1 MESST
6 EMTSI
11 RLATAA
17 DAAPVA
23 AIYGPY
29 CEHTV
34 VSFETAAPSPA
45 DMAERIAKV
54 LAEWPWLVLEWDGAV
69 AGYAYASRH
78 RDRAAYMWAV
88 DTAVYVASPFHRRG
102 VGRALYTTLFALL
115 RGQGFRRACAGVAL
129 PNDASV
135 SLHQAVGFTPV
146 GVYRRIGFKHGAWRD
161 VAWFQADIAP
171 DVDEPVPPVPWAQLA
186 ALAAVPGWEAA
197 VAAGL
202 AALRRA

>member
-1 MESST
+1 MGFST
-6 EMTSI
+6 DTTTI
-11 RLATAA
+11 RLATEA
-17 DAAPVA
+17 DAAAVA

-29 CEHTV
+29 CEHSI
-34 VSFETAAPSPA
+34 VSFETSAPTPAEMAA
-45 DMAERIAKV
+45 RIAKV
-54 LAEWPWLVLEWDGAV
+54 LAEWPWLVLEWDGGV

-88 DTAVYVASPFHRRG
+88 DTAVYVATPFHRRG

-115 RGQGFRRACAGVAL
+115 GAQGYRRACAGVAL

-135 SLHQAVGFTPV
+135 HLHQAVGFTPI

-161 VAWFQADIAP
+161 VAWFQADIGSETR
-171 DVDEPVPPVPWAQLA
+171 EPVAPVPWAQVA
-186 ALAAVPGWEAA
+186 AQPVIPGWDAA

-202 AALRRA
+202 ATLRRS